1 MAGPHSIDNL
11 FSQRKPLIY
20 DGIRFTYHF
29 LTIQRGIL
37 GPNPFLG
44 VIFHWI
50 GGFASATN
58 FIPFR
63 GIKRWSWEVYWIIQ
77 GFAAWIIAPS
87 LLASIFVPHL
97 WSILKEGWHH
107 DPSSIAYAMVFGIL
121 WGVGGITFGLAIR
134 YLGIA
139 LGYAIALGLCA
150 FFGTLVP
157 PVYHGELA
165 GMFHTASGKI
175 ILLGVFVCLLGV
187 GVNGAAGYSKEN
199 EITPE
204 EKAEAGERDYN
215 FGKGV
220 AIAVLAGFMSAF
232 FAFGLDAG
240 KPLAEL
246 AKTQLIASGRS
257 DLWQN
262 LPVLIVVLWGGFI
275 TNFIWSAILIVQNGS
290 IRQFGGEPGLNPMRA
305 AATSGDTLVDFD
317 PLDASTYDRIAPK
330 TLVANYLFAAMA
342 GVIWYFQ
349 FFFYSMGQTKMGKY
363 DFSSWTLHMASI
375 IIFATLWGL
384 ALKEWHGTSMRTKL
398 LVTCGLCMLV
408 GSTII
413 VGYGNYWHAVKET
426 VSATAALR

>member
-1 MAGPHSIDNL
+1 M
-11 FSQRKPLIY
+11 
-20 DGIRFTYHF
+20 
-29 LTIQRGIL
+29 
-37 GPNPFLG
+37 GPNPLLG

-87 LLASIFVPHL
+87 LLASIFVPHVWGILRQAYHTDPGSIYYGVL
-97 WSILKEGWHH
+97 WG
-107 DPSSIAYAMVFGIL
+107 VL

-150 FFGTLVP
+150 FFGTIVP
-157 PVYHGELA
+157 PIFHGEI
-165 GMFHTASGKI
+165 GSVVHSHSGQF
-175 ILLGVFVCLLGV
+175 ILLGLGVCLIGV
-187 GVNGAAGYSKEN
+187 AVNGAAGWSKEH

-204 EKAEAGERDYN
+204 EKLEAGERDFS
-215 FGKGV
+215 FGKGL
-220 AIAVLAGFMSAF
+220 AISVLAGFMSAF

-240 KPLAEL
+240 KPIAAIAKSQLLAE
-246 AKTQLIASGRS
+246 GRL
-257 DLWQN
+257 DLWAN

-275 TNFIWSAILIVQNGS
+275 TNFIWSMILIFKNGS
-290 IRQFGGEPGLNPMRA
+290 IKQFGGEPGMNPMRA
-305 AATSGDTLVDFD
+305 TPTEGDTLVDFD
-317 PLDASTYDRIAPK
+317 PLDPSTYDRIARK
-330 TLVANYLFAAMA
+330 TLIANYLFAAMA

-384 ALKEWHGTSMRTKL
+384 VLREWHVTSALTKM
-398 LVTCGLCMLV
+398 LVTAGLALLV
-408 GSTII
+408 GSTVI
-413 VGYGNYWHAVKET
+413 VGYGNYVHAVKET
-426 VSATAALR
+426 VSAMLQ

>member
-1 MAGPHSIDNL
+1 
-11 FSQRKPLIY
+11 
-20 DGIRFTYHF
+20 
-29 LTIQRGIL
+29 L
-37 GPNPFLG
+37 GPNPLLG

-50 GGFASATN
+50 GGFCSATN

-77 GFAAWIIAPS
+77 GFAAWIIAPT

-97 WSILKEGWHH
+97 RSILGEAWQTH
-107 DPSSIAYAMVFGIL
+107 PSSIYFAVLWGIC

-157 PVYHGELA
+157 PVYHGELV
-165 GMFHTASGKI
+165 GMAHLFSGKM

-187 GVNGAAGYSKEN
+187 AVNGAAGYSKEQ

-204 EKAEAGERDYN
+204 EKAEAGERDFS
-215 FGKGV
+215 FGKGI
-220 AIAVLAGFMSAF
+220 AIAVLAGFMSSF

-240 KPLAEL
+240 KPIAEL
-246 AKTQLIASGRS
+246 ARTQLIASGKL
-257 DLWQN
+257 DLWAN
-262 LPVLIVVLWGGFI
+262 LPVLIVVLLGGFV
-275 TNFIWSAILIVQNGS
+275 TNFIWSAILILKNGS
-290 IRQFGGEPGLNPMRA
+290 IKQFGGEPGLNPMRA
-305 AATSGDTLVDFD
+305 TPTAGDTLVDFD
-317 PLDASTYDRIAPK
+317 PLDPSTFDRIAPR

-384 ALKEWHGTSMRTKL
+384 VLKEWHGTSMRTKL
-398 LVTCGLCMLV
+398 LVTCGLALLI
-408 GSTII
+408 GSTVI
-413 VGYGNYWHAVKET
+413 VGFGNYWHAMKET
-426 VSATAALR
+426 VAAN

>member
-1 MAGPHSIDNL
+1 M
-11 FSQRKPLIY
+11 
-20 DGIRFTYHF
+20 
-29 LTIQRGIL
+29 

-50 GGFASATN
+50 GGFCSATN

-77 GFAAWIIAPS
+77 GFAAWIVAPT

-97 WSILKEGWHH
+97 WSILGEAWQTH
-107 DPSSIAYAMVFGIL
+107 PSSIYFAVLFGVL

-157 PVYHGELA
+157 PIYHGELV
-165 GMFHTASGKI
+165 GMSHLLSGKI
-175 ILLGVFVCLLGV
+175 ILLGVFVCVIGV
-187 GVNGAAGYSKEN
+187 AVNGAAGYSKEH

-204 EKAEAGERDYN
+204 EKAEAGETDYN

-220 AIAVLAGFMSAF
+220 AIAVLAGFMSSF

-240 KPLAEL
+240 KPIAEL
-246 AKTQLIASGRS
+246 AKTQLIASGKL
-257 DLWQN
+257 DLWAN
-262 LPVLIVVLWGGFI
+262 LPVLIVVLLGGFF
-275 TNFIWSAILIVQNGS
+275 TNFIWSAILIFQNGS
-290 IRQFGGEPGLNPMRA
+290 IKQFFGEPGLNPMRA

-317 PLDASTYDRIAPK
+317 PLDASTYDRVAPK
-330 TLVANYLFAAMA
+330 TLFANYIFAAMA

-384 ALKEWHGTSMRTKL
+384 VLKEWRGTSTRTKL
-398 LVTCGLCMLV
+398 LVTAGLALLV
-408 GSTII
+408 GSTVI

-426 VSATAALR
+426 VSTAALQ